1 MELKTIRS
9 QTIALAGIAQAAYL
23 VQQIARYGKADQDIM
38 EASIGSI
45 LKVDSDSVEEI
56 YGGLQNLACGFDK
69 LQIQLSSRD
78 VMDPEQA
85 RIAASLIFLENQLS
99 SNKQMLKTI
108 SVGIDKATAQTE
120 HFGLMHENVLANLAD
135 IYQNTVSTIRPRI
148 IIQGEEEYLKQTEIA
163 NKIRSL
169 LLAGIRSV
177 FLWRQCGGT
186 RWKFLFFRKKLQ
198 DETKLLLSE
207 L

>member
-1 MELKTIRS
+1 MDLKTIRS
-9 QTIALAGIAQAAYL
+9 QTIALAGIAQTAYL
-23 VQQIARYGKADQDIM
+23 VQQIARFGKADQNIM

-45 LKVDSDSVEEI
+45 LKVDSDSVEDI
-56 YGGLQNLACGFDK
+56 YGGIQNLACGLEK
-69 LQIQLSSRD
+69 LQKQLASRD

-108 SVGIDKATAQTE
+108 STGIDKATAQTE

-135 IYQNTVSTIRPRI
+135 VYQNTVSTIKPRI
-148 IIQGEEEYLKQTEIA
+148 IIQGEEEYLKQPEIA

-177 FLWRQCGGT
+177 FLWRQCGGS

-198 DETKLLLSE
+198 DETKLLLTE